1 MSKMRS
7 TANFSY
13 LIFLSVVA
21 ALGGFLFGYDTA
33 VISGTIAQVT
43 QLFQLDTLQQGWYVG
58 CALTGSIVGVCV
70 AGILSD
76 KLGRKMTMIISSIL
90 FSISALGCAIS
101 ADFTQLVAYRIIGGI
116 GIGVVSIVSPLY
128 ISEVSVAQYR
138 GRLVSL
144 YQLAVTVGFLGAY
157 LVNYQLLAYTEN
169 GNQLSADWLNM
180 IFITEVWRGMLG
192 MEILPAMLF
201 FIILFFIPESPRWL
215 IVKGKEEKAVNILKK
230 IYISIPEAENQLKET
245 KSVLTSETKSEWTQL
260 MKPGIF
266 KAIIIGACIAILGQF
281 MGVNA
286 VLYYGPS
293 IFENAGL
300 SGGDSLF
307 YQVLIGLIN
316 TLTTVLALII
326 IDKIGRKK
334 LVYYGVSGMVVSLL
348 LIGIYFLFGDSWKI
362 SSLFLLIFFLFYIFC
377 CAVSI
382 CAVVFVLLSEM
393 YPTTIR
399 GLAMSIAGFAL
410 WIGTYLIGQLTPW
423 MLQNLTPA
431 GTFFLFAV
439 MCVPYMLIVWKLV
452 PETTGKSLEEIERY
466 WTRSGQ

>member
-1 MSKMRS
+1 MKS
-7 TANFSY
+7 TINFGY

-43 QLFQLDTLQQGWYVG
+43 QLFQLDALQQGWYVG
-58 CALTGSIVGVCV
+58 CALVGSIVGVLF

-76 KLGRKMTMIISSIL
+76 KLGRKLTMVISAVL
-90 FSISALGCAIS
+90 FSTSALGCALS
-101 ADFTQLVAYRIIGGI
+101 ADFTQLVIYRIIGGV

-128 ISEVSVAQYR
+128 ISEVAVAQYR

-157 LVNYQLLAYTEN
+157 LVNYQLLAWAESGT
-169 GNQLSADWLNM
+169 QLSVDWLNKV
-180 IFITEVWRGMLG
+180 FITEVWRGMLG
-192 MEILPAMLF
+192 METLPAILF
-201 FIILFFIPESPRWL
+201 FIIIFFIPESPRWL
-215 IVKGKEEKAVNILKK
+215 IVRGKELKAVNILEK
-230 IYISIPEAENQLKET
+230 IYNSITEAKSQLKET
-245 KSVLTSETKSEWTQL
+245 KSVLTSETRSEWSLL

-266 KAIIIGACIAILGQF
+266 KAVIIGVCIAILGQF

-307 YQVLIGLIN
+307 YQVLVGLVN
-316 TLTTVLALII
+316 TLTTILALVI
-326 IDKIGRKK
+326 IDKVGRKK
-334 LVYYGVSGMVVSLL
+334 LVYYGVSGMVVSLI
-348 LIGIYFLFGDSWKI
+348 LIGLYFLFGDSLGV
-362 SSLFLLIFFLFYIFC
+362 SSLFLLVFFLFYVFC

-393 YPTTIR
+393 YPTKVR

-466 WTRSGQ
+466 WTRSE

>member
-1 MSKMRS
+1 MKS
-7 TANFSY
+7 TINFGY

-43 QLFQLDTLQQGWYVG
+43 QLFQLDALQQGWYVG
-58 CALTGSIVGVCV
+58 CALVGSIVGVLF

-76 KLGRKMTMIISSIL
+76 KLGRKLTMVISAVL
-90 FSISALGCAIS
+90 FSTSALGCALS
-101 ADFTQLVAYRIIGGI
+101 ADFAQLVVYRIIGGV

-128 ISEVSVAQYR
+128 ISELAVAQYR

-157 LVNYQLLAYTEN
+157 LVNYQLLAWAESGT
-169 GNQLSADWLNM
+169 QLSVDWLNK

-192 MEILPAMLF
+192 METLPAILF
-201 FIILFFIPESPRWL
+201 FIIIFFIPESPRWL
-215 IVKGKEEKAVNILKK
+215 IVRGKELKAVNILEK
-230 IYISIPEAENQLKET
+230 IYNSITEAKSQLNET
-245 KSVLTSETKSEWTQL
+245 KSVLTSETKSEWSLL

-266 KAIIIGACIAILGQF
+266 KAVIIGVCIAILGQF

-307 YQVLIGLIN
+307 YQVLVGLVN
-316 TLTTVLALII
+316 TLTTVLALVI
-326 IDKIGRKK
+326 IDKVGRKK
-334 LVYYGVSGMVVSLL
+334 LVYYGVSGMVVSLI
-348 LIGIYFLFGDSWKI
+348 LIGLYFLFGDSLEV
-362 SSLFLLIFFLFYIFC
+362 SSLFLLIFFLFYVFC

-393 YPTTIR
+393 YPTKVR

-466 WTRSGQ
+466 WTRSE